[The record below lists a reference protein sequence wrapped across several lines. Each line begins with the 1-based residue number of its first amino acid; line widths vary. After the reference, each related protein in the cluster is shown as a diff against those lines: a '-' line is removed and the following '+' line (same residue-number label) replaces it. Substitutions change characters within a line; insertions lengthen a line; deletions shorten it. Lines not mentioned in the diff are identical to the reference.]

1 MTLPYIQKMRLDR
14 IQREDQ
20 TIDQTL
26 HNLFPYASPFYR
38 HRSFNYILPVSV
50 SASGSASRSVS
61 DF

>member
-1 MTLPYIQKMRLDR
+1 MRLDR